1 MRTAGLI
8 LAAGEGKRF
17 GGPKAPAVINGQRLI
32 DSAVQ
37 VLEGARCSPI
47 YAVLGAWVGD
57 VPGAEIIL
65 NEQWSEGMGS
75 SLRVGLTHLIDTD
88 VDRVLVTLVDLPG
101 LTASAC
107 ERVLAAPGG
116 LVAATYD
123 GVRGHPVLFA
133 RSHWPAV
140 IDTARGDE
148 GARMYLRG
156 RTDITLIEVGDVA
169 SGEDL
174 DLPIDGDKR
183 RM

>member
-37 VLEGARCSPI
+37 VLEGAGCSPI

-65 NEQWSEGMGS
+65 NEQWPEGMAS
-75 SLRVGLTHLIDTD
+75 SLRAGLEYLSTTD
-88 VDRVLVTLVDLPG
+88 AERVLVTLVDLPG

-107 ERVLAAPGG
+107 ARVLNAPGE
-116 LVAATYD
+116 LVAATYE

-140 IDTARGDE
+140 IDTAREDE
-148 GARMYLRG
+148 GARKYLQG

-174 DLPIDGDKR
+174 DLPIVG
-183 RM
+183 